1 MKQEQRI
8 EEGKYEGLVTG
19 ACDTGYETDLFTLQ
33 VCSREVINPVSFP
46 LLKTTINITTSEMSE
61 LMAELCKQAM
71 PFEGSYKTT
80 QRLSLGAYTTF
91 CGHILWLFSLYA
103 WIYQRVRRLSM

>member
-19 ACDTGYETDLFTLQ
+19 ACNTGYETDLFTLE
-33 VCSREVINPVSFP
+33 VCSREVINLVSFQ
-46 LLKTTINITTSEMSE
+46 LLKTTLNITTSEMSE
-61 LMAELCKQAM
+61 LIAELCKQAM
-71 PFEGSYKTT
+71 LFEGLYKTM

-91 CGHILWLFSLYA
+91 CGHILWLFLNYCMSVPSLH
-103 WIYQRVRRLSM
+103 